1 MAENL
6 CNLNAD
12 MGEGWGVWEI
22 GDDAGLLELVNSAN
36 IACGLHG
43 GDYNIMAQLMAAAA
57 EKGVSIGAHPG
68 FFDLHGFGRRA
79 LPVSEAEAERLLA
92 YQIGAALGMA
102 ALVGAK
108 VSHVKVHGALNNM
121 ACADRGLS
129 DALVRAVRAV
139 DESLVFLAP
148 SLSEMAAAGRA
159 GGLAV
164 VDEVFA
170 DRRYMPDGQLAPRSR
185 PDALITEAAESL
197 SQIERIIRQ
206 GEVVCVDGS
215 VLQLPGRSVCV
226 HGDGPQALAL
236 AKAVRDGLAAASIK
250 LVPLPEIV

>member
-159 GGLAV
+159 GGLVV

>member
-1 MAENL
+1 MTANL

-12 MGEGWGVWEI
+12 MAEGWGVWQI
-22 GDDAGLLELVNSAN
+22 GDDAGLLDIVNSAN

-43 GDYNIMAQLMAAAA
+43 GDYNIMAQVMAAAA
-57 EKGVSIGAHPG
+57 ENRVSIGAHPG

-79 LPVSEAEAERLLA
+79 LPVSEAEAERLIA
-92 YQIGAALGMA
+92 YQIGAALGIA
-102 ALVGAK
+102 GLVGAA

-139 DESLVFLAP
+139 DKNLIFLAP

-185 PDALITEAAESL
+185 PDALITDAAESL
-197 SQIERIIRQ
+197 RQTERIIRQ

-215 VLQLPGRSVCV
+215 VLKLPGQSVCV
-226 HGDGPQALAL
+226 HGDGKQALAL
-236 AKAVRDGLAAASIK
+236 ARSVRDGLAAAAIR

>member
-12 MGEGWGVWEI
+12 MGEGWGVWQI
-22 GDDAGLLELVNSAN
+22 ADDAGLLELVNSAN

-57 EKGVSIGAHPG
+57 EKGVTIGAHPG

-92 YQIGAALGMA
+92 YQIGAALGIA

-185 PDALITEAAESL
+185 PDALITDAAKSL
-197 SQIERIIRQ
+197 GQIERIIRQ

-226 HGDGPQALAL
+226 HGDGAQALAL
-236 AKAVRDGLAAASIK
+236 ARAVRDGLVAASIK

>member
-12 MGEGWGVWEI
+12 MGEGWGVWQI

-57 EKGVSIGAHPG
+57 EKGVTIGAHPG

-92 YQIGAALGMA
+92 YQIGAALGIA

-185 PDALITEAAESL
+185 PDALITDAGESL
-197 SQIERIIRQ
+197 GQIERIIRQ

-226 HGDGPQALAL
+226 HGDGAQALAL
-236 AKAVRDGLAAASIK
+236 AKAVRDGLVAASIK